1 MEVKDSVYRRFIDII
16 SMFFIVQLTVVNG
29 QKCVESDVPFA
40 FIKGSFF
47 IAKRAPIQYLFYLID
62 SYFSDL

>member
-1 MEVKDSVYRRFIDII
+1 MEVKDSVYRQLIDII
-16 SMFFIVQLTVVNG
+16 SMFFIVQLTVVNK
-29 QKCVESDVPFA
+29 KCVESDVPFA